1 MDVINKRRS
10 IRTFI
15 DKDVEEDK
23 VLALLKAGMQA
34 PSAKNQQ
41 PWEFIVVRDL
51 EVRKALSNINPS
63 AKQLLKAP
71 VAIVLVI
78 NNDNIKSF
86 GKQDQDMGAC
96 TQNIL
101 LEVVELGLAAFWI
114 GVKPDDD
121 RMKVVN
127 DALELPDNI
136 EPYAVLAVGYSD
148 DENVFVDRFDESKI
162 HYDKY

>member
-1 MDVINKRRS
+1 MDVINRRRS
-10 IRTFI
+10 IRSFTK
-15 DKDVEEDK
+15 KDVDDEQ
-23 VLALLKAGMQA
+23 VLKLLRSGMQA

-41 PWEFIVVRDL
+41 PWEFVVVRDL
-51 EVRKALSNINPS
+51 EVRKKLSHINVS
-63 AKQLLKAP
+63 AKQLLNAP

-114 GVKPDDD
+114 GVKPDED

-127 DALELPDNI
+127 DALELPSNI
-136 EPYAVLAVGYSD
+136 EPYAVLAIGYSD
-148 DENVFVDRFDESKI
+148 EENVFVDRFDETKI
-162 HYDKY
+162 HYNKY